1 MKRILCFILAA
12 IMLFCLVSCSEP
24 EQETSK
30 VDESLKTE
38 IKIPT
43 VNGIKLSKF
52 TVVYKNNS
60 GDTAKFRTAA
70 QLFTAKVKETY
81 GITLK
86 CVTDA
91 TKETENEIIF
101 GITKQREICK
111 EKTKRYDIGAYELE
125 VRGTKVLF
133 TATYANGALAASDA
147 FLEKLAESEKVKD
160 MKLEG
165 EKKVVRIACVGDS
178 ITYGATSENK
188 NRNYPA
194 YLQEML
200 GLDYYVFNAGIS
212 GYSIVKTDQYAY
224 SKTPEY
230 NQAKSFKPDVVL
242 FALGTNDANPTPSQA
257 YKDWDNAA
265 NDRTN
270 RFNQSTNELLDSF
283 IEINPDVQIIMLLP
297 TALFKVGKD
306 EWNAE
311 AWNANLDKHVTP
323 LLKKIAEER
332 KLQTVDLHAWSLEN
346 KEVFVDGLHPKDEG
360 YKVFAQFVYDS
371 IKDTLKKP
379 IA

>member
-1 MKRILCFILAA
+1 M
-12 IMLFCLVSCSEP
+12 
-24 EQETSK
+24 
-30 VDESLKTE
+30 
-38 IKIPT
+38 
-43 VNGIKLSKF
+43 
-52 TVVYKNNS
+52 
-60 GDTAKFRTAA
+60 
-70 QLFTAKVKETY
+70 
-81 GITLK
+81 
-86 CVTDA
+86 
-91 TKETENEIIF
+91 
-101 GITKQREICK
+101 
-111 EKTKRYDIGAYELE
+111 
-125 VRGTKVLF
+125 LF
-133 TATYANGALAASDA
+133 TATYANGALGASDA